1 MYLLNTSSLQL
12 QYFQNVFKVNYAIL
26 SHTWGEEEVS
36 FDQLQSGSYKHLAGY
51 RKIQAACD
59 LSSKDGWN
67 WVWIDTCCIDKRSSA
82 ELSEAINSMYNWYE
96 NARICYAYLEDVSSI
111 KEWQFHN
118 ATPIPS
124 YKLID
129 KSFQQS
135 RWFTRGW
142 TLQELLAPR
151 LVIFHDRDWIQ
162 IGSKLSLEA
171 EVSAATGIGID
182 HLRKPR
188 EASAAQK
195 LCWASRRETT
205 RVEDE
210 AYCLLGLFDVNLPLI
225 YGEGRKAFRR
235 LQKEI
240 IDSYND
246 HSIFAWDD
254 ESESKVIDY
263 DDSTLSSMLA
273 DSPRRF
279 VNSGSIIQCRRVSG
293 SRRPCSFV
301 NRGVSMMLNY
311 ARSQTLINLGVKVST
326 PERDFDKVGAENI
339 VGAILD
345 CQNPDGYRRV
355 VWLGISP
362 LSTETE
368 IKAYKVM
375 FQGQIFLECG
385 DFRLNEHQFHIGSS
399 NRPSE
404 LQGHVALSQYITPFT
419 ILQIRSLSPR
429 LSQLSLN
436 QNDQYEPATHGYFSL
451 VYGQIFAVLHHQ
463 GRSEECAIYLSLC
476 HRGAEYVLKVAWT
489 EYQWEILSFKL
500 EISNGLDKSNRQI
513 FTELLQNSGCTE
525 VQLDPDTYLWAEISM
540 AIDKRWVDNTQIGT
554 WKIDLDINGTPR
566 SVVLNP
572 TFQST
577 VSTSV
582 GSTHNQRGAIIR
594 PSRWPR
600 TKILLRTDRTRY
612 TSTSPRSIP
621 RNIFN
626 AETVFFQLIKTT
638 FPEPLFW
645 KGNPT
650 RKSLPPG
657 AVLPSH
663 SLQTTQTSA
672 SLLPTRQR
680 TPLLSDERASDP

>member
-1 MYLLNTSSLQL
+1 MYLLNTSSLKL
-12 QYFQNVFKVNYAIL
+12 QYFQNVYKVNYAIL

-59 LSSKDGWN
+59 LSSEDGWN

-96 NARICYAYLEDVSSI
+96 NARVCYAYLEDVSSI
-111 KEWQFHN
+111 TEHN
-118 ATPIPS
+118 ATLMPK
-124 YKLID
+124 YKKTC
-129 KSFQQS
+129 KSFQES
-135 RWFTRGW
+135 RWFSRGW

-151 LVIFHDRDWIQ
+151 LVIFYDRDWIQ

-188 EASAAQK
+188 GASAAQK

-235 LQKEI
+235 LQEEI

-254 ESESKVIDY
+254 ESASEAIEYV
-263 DDSTLSSMLA
+263 DSALSSMLA
-273 DSPRRF
+273 DSPERF
-279 VNSGSIIQCRRVSG
+279 INSGSITQCGIDSG
-293 SRRPCSFV
+293 SHRPCSFV
-301 NRGVSMMLNY
+301 NRGVSMMLKH
-311 ARSQTLINLGVKVST
+311 ARSQNLIDLGLKVSA
-326 PERDFDKVGAENI
+326 PERDFDTVGAENI
-339 VGAILD
+339 VGSILD
-345 CQNPDGYRRV
+345 CQNPDGHRRV

-368 IKAYKVM
+368 IKAYRVI
-375 FQGQIFLECG
+375 FQGQTFLDCQTLKHLRL
-385 DFRLNEHQFHIGSS
+385 RLNEHQFHIDSS

-404 LQGHVALSQYITPFT
+404 LQYYARLSQFLAPFT

-436 QNDQYEPATHGYFSL
+436 QNDQYKPTTDGYFSL
-451 VYGQIFAVLHHQ
+451 VYGQIFALLHHHY
-463 GRSEECAIYLSLC
+463 GRPEECAIYLSLC

-489 EYQWEILSFKL
+489 EQKQEMFSFKL
-500 EISNGLDKSNRQI
+500 EIFNGLDESNRQI

-540 AIDKRWVDNTQIGT
+540 TIDNEWIDNVQIGM

-577 VSTSV
+577 LSTSV
-582 GSTHNQRGAIIR
+582 GSTHNQRGATIR
-594 PSRWPR
+594 PSR
-600 TKILLRTDRTRY
+600 TKILLRTDRPRDTD
-612 TSTSPRSIP
+612 TSPRLIS
-621 RNIFN
+621 NLDDM
-626 AETVFFQLIKTT
+626 ETFFFWQIEKT

-645 KGNPT
+645 KENPT

-657 AVLPSH
+657 TVLPSH